1 MLIDGCSHDFVALAG
16 SILPGHMKRLQDE
29 MRAPMAMADF
39 AVPREGVRTLLRRHD
54 HPEDFSGCYV
64 LVDDR
69 PIYVGISRTVYS
81 RLRQHVTG
89 RTHFDASLAYRM
101 AQNESPHGKTRSAA
115 MEDPDFADKFR
126 AKRAYLSKLR
136 VATVRIENPVEL
148 YVFEVYAA
156 MTLGTAKWNSFR
168 TH

>member
-1 MLIDGCSHDFVALAG
+1 MPIDGCHHDFAALAG
-16 SILPGHMKRLQDE
+16 SILPDHMKRLQE
-29 MRAPMAMADF
+29 AMHAPKAMADF
-39 AVPREGVRTLLRRHD
+39 GVPREGVRTLLRRHD
-54 HPEDFSGCYV
+54 HPADFSGCYV
-64 LVDDR
+64 LVDDH
-69 PIYVGISRTVYS
+69 PIYVGISRTVYG

-101 AQNESPHGKTRSAA
+101 AEAELPHSKTRNEA
-115 MEDPDFADKFR
+115 MEDPIFAQKFK
-126 AKRAYLSKLR
+126 AKRDYIRSLT

-156 MTLGTAKWNSFR
+156 MTLDTKWNSFR